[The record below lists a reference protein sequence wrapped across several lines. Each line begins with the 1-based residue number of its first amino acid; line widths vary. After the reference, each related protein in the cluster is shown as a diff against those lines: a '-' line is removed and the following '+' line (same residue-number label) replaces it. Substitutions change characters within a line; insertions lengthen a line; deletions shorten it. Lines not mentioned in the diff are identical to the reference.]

1 MKRELFPGEKHSNV
15 TNETLKTKKFSRQ
28 KPKKKSTGTLSTSS
42 LNTTTDSTNKRRNN
56 NKSRSMSNNSSSPTS
71 PIHSFATP
79 LSQFELEREARIAKN
94 VQRMKEMGLE
104 NLIGKHSSMFP
115 PVATPTPRKVRR
127 EDFFA
132 FVSSFCL
139 FLSFF
144 LSVSVSLFA
153 FTDGCVISSLIIRT
167 TTKLYTEAKAER
179 VYTGKRTPTNVS
191 SRAKDQLRRRSVHFV
206 GTGGRGRASQ
216 EEGAT
221 KSAAVAKKRDE
232 SVQTKRVFRRRSRV
246 RFGERHDLSLVSS
259 KDGGNAR
266 GVYRVRVPKRSG
278 EAGAVLRDVFEKQ
291 ARGGYRFGRRE
302 WVLGV
307 PEMSQIVRR
316 RVR

>member
-1 MKRELFPGEKHSNV
+1 
-15 TNETLKTKKFSRQ
+15 
-28 KPKKKSTGTLSTSS
+28 
-42 LNTTTDSTNKRRNN
+42 
-56 NKSRSMSNNSSSPTS
+56 MSNNSSSPTS
-71 PIHSFATP
+71 PMNNSFATP

-115 PVATPTPRKVRR
+115 PVATPTPRKVRER
-127 EDFFA
+127 T
-132 FVSSFCL
+132 SSY
-139 FLSFF
+139 SSY

-153 FTDGCVISSLIIRT
+153 LTDACVISSLIIRT

-266 GVYRVRVPKRSG
+266 GVHRVRVPKRSG

-302 WVLGV
+302 WALGV

>member
-1 MKRELFPGEKHSNV
+1 
-15 TNETLKTKKFSRQ
+15 
-28 KPKKKSTGTLSTSS
+28 
-42 LNTTTDSTNKRRNN
+42 
-56 NKSRSMSNNSSSPTS
+56 MSNNSSSPTS
-71 PIHSFATP
+71 PMNNSFATP

-115 PVATPTPRKVRR
+115 PIATPTPRKVRER
-127 EDFFA
+127 T
-132 FVSSFCL
+132 SSYSSHL
-139 FLSFF
+139 SVFLLFF

-153 FTDGCVISSLIIRT
+153 LTDACVISSLIIRT
-167 TTKLYTEAKAER
+167 TTKLYTEAKAEK

-266 GVYRVRVPKRSG
+266 GVHRVRVPKRSG